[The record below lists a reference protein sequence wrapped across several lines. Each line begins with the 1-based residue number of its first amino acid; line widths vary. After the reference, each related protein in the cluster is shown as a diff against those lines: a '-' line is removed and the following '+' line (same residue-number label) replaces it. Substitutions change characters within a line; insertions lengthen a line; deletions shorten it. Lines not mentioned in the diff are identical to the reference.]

1 MRSSFGIDF
10 KDSNFFRFRRKE
22 ATVKV
27 TADRQAPSDII
38 VDLILD
44 NSSNFP
50 ENTISLPAN
59 VKIAS
64 GSQEATA
71 TVTAAPADEQ
81 PKPVTGTLASFTDV
95 NGLMY
100 RRVYLEN
107 VVLEETTPTD
117 KSSFKTTISDETG
130 TFPLHVRFKP
140 SQALPKGTKISFTGT
155 FDVDNGKLEIRIF
168 KESEIT
174 SVTIPQ

>member
-1 MRSSFGIDF
+1 MEPADF
-10 KDSNFFRFRRKE
+10 SISGDSVFNNSLE

-44 NSSNFP
+44 NSSYFT
-50 ENTISLPAN
+50 ENIISLPAN

-64 GSQEATA
+64 GSQEA

-174 SVTIPQ
+174 GVILPE